1 MPTRQPPA
9 FVSMPALDRRSLLRG
24 GLLGAGLVGAAP
36 LAAQIGGGFTHA
48 VASGEPA
55 AKSVLLW
62 TRYVGSRPT
71 RLRFEVS
78 ESAEFAKIASGG
90 SVTASPANDWCAKAT
105 AKGLAPGRWYHYR
118 FVAPDG
124 SFSPVGRTKT
134 LPEGPTDRFRMAV
147 FSCSN
152 LGFGYFNGY
161 AHAAQA
167 DEFDLAV
174 HLGDYLYEYAAG
186 IYPAAAQT
194 VSGRQPE
201 PPSELVHLAEYRRRY
216 ASYRRDP
223 DLMRLHQLYPMI
235 AVFDDHETA
244 NDAWKGGAENHSPDS
259 EGLWSAR
266 VKAALKARTEW
277 LPVSD
282 KPWARYDVGDLA
294 TLFRIETRVTARDK
308 PIDINGAMA
317 GIPRERLDAA
327 LAALRDGAWS
337 DPKRTLMGQA
347 QEQWLDAGLASS
359 VRSGRKW
366 QVLVQQVI
374 MGGISTPP
382 SLIERLGTD
391 VPEAVR
397 RRLAAAAMASRAGL
411 PVNMDAWDGYP
422 AARKRLFAAAR
433 SADANLVTLTGD
445 SHNAWAFDLAH
456 EGEGV
461 GVEFAGQSVT
471 SPGFES
477 SLGMIRPAD
486 LAGALVGYNKGL
498 KWADTARRGY
508 MAVELTPA
516 QAACEWRF
524 SDPVRARSA
533 TLAGTHR
540 MVAAH
545 GARRFTA

>member
-1 MPTRQPPA
+1 MPTHQPPA
-9 FVSMPALDRRSLLRG
+9 AVPMPALDRRSLLRG

-78 ESAEFAKIASGG
+78 ESAEFTKIASGG
-90 SVTASPANDWCAKAT
+90 SVTATPANDWCAKAT
-105 AKGLAPGRWYHYR
+105 ARGLAPGRWYHYR

-134 LPEGPTDRFRMAV
+134 LPEGSTDRFRMAV

-174 HLGDYLYEYAAG
+174 HLGDYLYEYAAE
-186 IYPAAAQT
+186 IYPSAAQT
-194 VSGRQPE
+194 VSGRQIE

-216 ASYRRDP
+216 ASYRLDP
-223 DLMRLHQLYPMI
+223 DLMRLHQLYPMV

-244 NDAWKGGAENHSPDS
+244 NDAWKGGAENHSSES
-259 EGLWSAR
+259 EGSWSAR
-266 VKAALKARTEW
+266 TKAAIKARSEW

-294 TLFRIETRVTARDK
+294 TLFRIETRITARYK
-308 PIDINGAMA
+308 PIDVNDAVA
-317 GIPRERLDAA
+317 GVPPERLDAA
-327 LAALRDGAWS
+327 LAALRDGAWA
-337 DPKRTLMGQA
+337 DPKRTLMGGA
-347 QEQWLDAGLASS
+347 QEQWLASGLASS
-359 VRSGRKW
+359 VRSGRRW

-374 MGGISTPP
+374 MGGFSTPP
-382 SLIERLGTD
+382 DLLERIGTD
-391 VPEAVR
+391 VPAAVR
-397 RRLAAAAMASRAGL
+397 RRLTAAAMTSRAGL

-486 LAGALVGYNKGL
+486 LAASLVGHNNGM

-540 MVAAH
+540 MVAAY
-545 GARRFTA
+545 GARRFTG